1 VFKSLSVKYQS
12 EEDFRECIDTMH
24 CTESFHSR
32 DRYDWAILNT
42 DVQFARVEGL
52 FRCYLPS
59 GNERE
64 VVLVRGTKPV
74 KWRPSTSWDNL
85 QVMEETSAF
94 FIAPRYVVR
103 GALLVNTDLEKLTST
118 RYYVDDAFDN
128 DMFLRLGN

>member
-1 VFKSLSVKYQS
+1 VHRHDALYRIVSLAGPLRLGYSEHGRSV
-12 EEDFRECIDTMH
+12 R
-24 CTESFHSR
+24 SR
-32 DRYDWAILNT
+32 RRALP
-42 DVQFARVEGL
+42 V
-52 FRCYLPS
+52 LPS
-59 GNERE
+59 FGQRA
-64 VVLVRGTKPV
+64 RGCPCA
-74 KWRPSTSWDNL
+74 RHEACHL